1 MSDNELGGV
10 NEAWAVRGKR
20 KSGKLNTDVPALLA
34 SVENQIDTSGHF

>member
-20 KSGKLNTDVPALLA
+20 KGGKLNTDVPALLA
-34 SVENQIDTSGHF
+34 SVENQVDTSGHF